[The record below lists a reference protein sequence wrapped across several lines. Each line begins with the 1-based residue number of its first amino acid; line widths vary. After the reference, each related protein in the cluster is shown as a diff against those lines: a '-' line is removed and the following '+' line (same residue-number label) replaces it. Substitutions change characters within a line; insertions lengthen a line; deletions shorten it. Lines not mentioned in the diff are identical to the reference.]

1 MAGMPLPRSTGQPL
15 VWLAAVLILAVAASF
30 AFDWSPG
37 EPPAPPGTTPG
48 PERPSN
54 GADPA
59 RSGEAVDHDDGT
71 GGRSTAA
78 TPPPAATSGT
88 DQPVVGP
95 ASVRVATRIRG
106 QVVDVRRQGVAGA
119 EVGRIEK
126 PDAPPL
132 IAASLPM
139 PAGTDHTT
147 KTAADG
153 TFEVALPEL
162 GAFELRASHPDH
174 PPSSIAV
181 VADGP
186 AVEGVLLV
194 LQDGVTITGRVV
206 EAPSDAGRLVVVGK
220 PVERGLAAATEQAL
234 QKALFDFGSLLDDLE
249 VPADGRTAEVAADG
263 TFTLAGLAAG
273 RTYRVFAQQHADGQ
287 MPTRCTEVTECPGGS
302 HGVLLR
308 WRPTA
313 ELVLRVVD
321 AETGTPLETLDV
333 AVGPMRKVAVLGL
346 DVAVPMRQMVPQ
358 RQFQGGEVR
367 LPGLGIDVGEAGR
380 WSIEVRAAGHRSWVR
395 DDLELR
401 PGRHDLGTASLGVA
415 PVVQVTVQAGGQP
428 VAGALVELD
437 EVEDAE
443 RSLQVGANLR
453 AGDTQPVSGTTTTTT
468 TTIGGGPERGRNRTD
483 EHGMVR
489 ITTDVVGRGR
499 LVVRS
504 DQHAPFRGEPFD
516 LPARGTVEQTVA
528 LQNGGSVSVQVFD
541 RDGNPVPGVVVV
553 RSADDGRG
561 EGDEERT
568 TDADARATF
577 ARLAPGKHTFARK
590 VQDRG
595 HGFVIGGL
603 GLSRSI
609 PGSKSVDVVDG
620 AELQLRLDEPRLGSV
635 HGVVTLGGQPLDR
648 AEVRLLAGSAGDPL
662 DAAVEDAVGEML
674 GGLLGGSS
682 DPTCRSEADGIYTL
696 GPAPI
701 GPVRLQVRHRDLAMP
716 QSFDFELREGDN
728 QFDLVLHDTSIA
740 GIVRDENGAPLAG
753 IELHV
758 GTADE
763 ASVAEG
769 LAEATAMFGG
779 TGSRAP
785 RSADD
790 GSFVLRGLR
799 HGVALQLTARGRLR
813 VPSTVALEPLAV
825 GERRG
830 DIAVQLRAAGRVRV
844 RADGAI
850 TVGAQ
855 WAGPAAPPSGPTQHM
870 VRVNN
875 GQATFDQL
883 APGPW
888 RLVAERPDGAAAA
901 GQVVTVTAGTTQ
913 TVTL

>member
-1 MAGMPLPRSTGQPL
+1 MRGMPSPRSTGHPL
-15 VWLAAVLILAVAASF
+15 VWLTAALILAGVAVY
-30 AFDWSPG
+30 AFGWTSGD
-37 EPPAPPGTTPG
+37 PPAPLGTSSA
-48 PERPSN
+48 PE
-54 GADPA
+54 GAAKRAEPA
-59 RSGEAVDHDDGT
+59 RSGDALPHDEAST
-71 GGRSTAA
+71 RSAAA
-78 TPPPAATSGT
+78 TPPPAAAPDASE
-88 DQPVVGP
+88 P
-95 ASVRVATRIRG
+95 APSAASQRVATRVRG

-119 EVGRIEK
+119 EVGQVKK
-126 PDAPPL
+126 PDAPAL
-132 IAASLPM
+132 LAASLPI
-139 PAGTDHTT
+139 AADTEHATR
-147 KTAADG
+147 TAADG

-174 PPSSIAV
+174 PPSTFAG

-186 AVEGVLLV
+186 VVEGVLLV
-194 LQDGVTITGRVV
+194 LQDGVAITGRVV
-206 EAPSDAGRLVVVGK
+206 DAPSDAGRLVVVGK
-220 PVERGLAAATEQAL
+220 PVERGLAAAADQAL
-234 QKALFDFGSLLDDLE
+234 TKSLFDFGSLLDDLD
-249 VPADGRTAEVAADG
+249 VPPDGRSAEVAADG
-263 TFTLAGLAAG
+263 TFTLTGLAVG
-273 RTYRVFAQQHADGQ
+273 RTYRVFAQQRPDGQ
-287 MPTRCTEVTECPGGS
+287 MPTRCTDVVECPGGS
-302 HGVLLR
+302 RGVLLR

-321 AETGTPLETLDV
+321 AETGAPLETLDV
-333 AVGPMRKVAVLGL
+333 AVGPMRKVAVLGI
-346 DVAVPMRQMVPQ
+346 DVAVPMRQPVPQ
-358 RQFQGGEVR
+358 QQFPRGEVR
-367 LPGLGIDVGEAGR
+367 VPGLGIDAGETGR
-380 WSIEVRAAGHRSWVR
+380 WSLEVRAAGHRSWVR

-401 PGRHDLGTASLGVA
+401 PGRHDLGVASLGVA
-415 PVVQVTVQAGGQP
+415 PVVQVTVQASGQP
-428 VAGALVELD
+428 VAGALVEID
-437 EVEDAE
+437 EVEDDE
-443 RSLQVGANLR
+443 RSLQVGASVR
-453 AGDTQPVSGTTTTTT
+453 AGNTQPVPSSTTT
-468 TTIGGGPERGRNRTD
+468 TTIGGGPERGRHRTD

-489 ITTDVVGRGR
+489 ITTDLVGQGR

-504 DQHAPFRGEPFD
+504 DQHAPFRGEPFA
-516 LPARGTVEQTVA
+516 LPTRGTVEQSVT
-528 LQNGGSVSVQVFD
+528 LSNGGSVTVQVFD

-553 RSADDGRG
+553 RSRDDG

-568 TDADARATF
+568 TDAEARATF
-577 ARLAPGKHTFARK
+577 VRLATGKHTFARK
-590 VQDRG
+590 IPDRG
-595 HGFVIGGL
+595 HGLTIGGL

-635 HGVVTLGGQPLDR
+635 RGVVTLGGQPFDR
-648 AEVRLLAGSAGDPL
+648 AEVRLLVGSAGDPL
-662 DAAVEDAVGEML
+662 DATIEDAVGEMF

-682 DPTCRSEADGIYTL
+682 DPTCRSESDGTYTL

-716 QSFDFELREGDN
+716 QAFDFELREGDN
-728 QFDLVLHDTSIA
+728 QFDLVLHDTSVA

-769 LAEATAMFGG
+769 VAEAAALFGG
-779 TGSRAP
+779 TGRRAP

-790 GSFVLRGLR
+790 GTFVLRGLR
-799 HGVALQLTARGRLR
+799 HGVPLQLTARGRLR

-830 DIAVQLRAAGRVRV
+830 DVAVQLRAAGRVRV

-850 TVGAQ
+850 AVGAE
-855 WAGPAAPPSGPTQHM
+855 WAGSEAPPSGPTQHM
-870 VRVNN
+870 VRANN

-913 TVTL
+913 AVTL